1 MNCFVLI
8 PCIIE
13 YVENDQQN
21 VLYYIFLFH
30 VVPAKD
36 FGNNYAIF
44 REQLS
49 SFSDV
54 NLGRRQAT

>member
-21 VLYYIFLFH
+21 VLYYILLFH
-30 VVPAKD
+30 VVPATC

-49 SFSDV
+49 SFSV
-54 NLGRRQAT
+54 T

>member
-1 MNCFVLI
+1 MLYSIILYLFLI

-13 YVENDQQN
+13 YAENDQQN
-21 VLYYIFLFH
+21 ALNYIHILFH
-30 VVPAKD
+30 VMAPTC

-49 SFSDV
+49 S
-54 NLGRRQAT
+54 L